1 MAVGNCTNGNLEPQ
15 NNGNTISL
23 TDYSLPSQNAGIA
36 AISSALIL
44 YDTLILLSH
53 PPLFQPPLLLL
64 PIENAAIVNTTN
76 VILTH
81 DTVIRPEEKVH
92 SSPWIDRQQIP
103 PSTPSWI
110 THILE

>member
-76 VILTH
+76 VSLRMI
-81 DTVIRPEEKVH
+81 P
-92 SSPWIDRQQIP
+92 SSGQRRRYTAVPGLIVSKFPLIA
-103 PSTPSWI
+103 PSWI